1 MKSAA
6 RWWNNGL
13 HLSRQTIL
21 VSLTTALHAAH
32 SIGEFSTKND
42 SRFIGKGNC
51 VSTTKIR
58 PPLAGW
64 IGGKSQLAKRI
75 IAAMP
80 EHECY
85 VEVFAGAAWTLFK
98 KPESTVEVINDI
110 SRDVTNL
117 YRVIQHHLDEFVKQF
132 RWQLIS
138 RDEWKRLNSVPP
150 ESLTD
155 IQRAA
160 QFYYVQRLSFSGKV
174 KGRTYGTATTHK
186 PRLNLLRLEE
196 DLSAA
201 HLRLSQV
208 WVENLGFADCI
219 QRYDREHTFFYLDPP
234 YHGVENYYGDGIFSR
249 DDFQRLADQLA
260 GIKGKFLM
268 SINDTPEIRESFK
281 GFTIDTVSVTYSC
294 GASSRP
300 RVSELLIRNY

>member
-1 MKSAA
+1 MQ
-6 RWWNNGL
+6 NN
-13 HLSRQTIL
+13 R
-21 VSLTTALHAAH
+21 V
-32 SIGEFSTKND
+32 
-42 SRFIGKGNC
+42 
-51 VSTTKIR
+51 R

-75 IAAMP
+75 IESMP
-80 EHECY
+80 AHECY

-110 SRDVTNL
+110 SHDVINL

-132 RWQLIS
+132 RWQLVS
-138 RDEWKRLNSVPP
+138 REEWQRLNSVPP

-160 QFYYVQRLSFSGKV
+160 QFYYLQRLSFGGKV
-174 KGRTYGTATTHK
+174 KGRTYGTATTHN

-201 HLRLSQV
+201 HLRLAQV

-219 QRYDREHTFFYLDPP
+219 KRYDREHTFFYLDPP
-234 YHGVENYYGDGIFSR
+234 YYGVEDYYGDGMFAR
-249 DDFQRLADQLA
+249 TDFQRLADVLS
-260 GIKGKFLM
+260 GISGKFLL
-268 SINDTPEIRESFK
+268 SINDKPEIREIFH
-281 GFTIDTVSVTYSC
+281 GFEVEVAEVMYSC
-294 GASSRP
+294 GKSSRP
-300 RVSELLIRNY
+300 KFGELLIRNY